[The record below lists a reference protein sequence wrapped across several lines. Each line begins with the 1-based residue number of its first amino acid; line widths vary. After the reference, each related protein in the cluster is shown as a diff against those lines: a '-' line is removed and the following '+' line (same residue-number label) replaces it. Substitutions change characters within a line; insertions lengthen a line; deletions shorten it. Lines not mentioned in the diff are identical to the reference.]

1 MNILA
6 ADIGGTSIKIALVDE
21 QGNITRTQEVPS
33 EGKRGGPQVMKNL
46 KAALDTYEGYEA
58 IGISS
63 AGQVDSEKG
72 MIRYAN
78 ENIPGYTGMKI
89 REILEER
96 YHVPVKV
103 ENDVNAAALGEA
115 RFGAGKNYRDFLCVT
130 LGTGVGG
137 GIFIGHELYK
147 GADGIAGELGH
158 LTLYPRGNR
167 CGCGR
172 LGCYEQYAS
181 TKALVQVA
189 QGVDPSISSGRDL
202 FRRIE
207 NGNPRLK
214 EVLES
219 WLVDVALGLSSLIHI
234 FNPEA
239 LILGG
244 GVLDRPGLLE
254 DIEKKVRENL
264 MASFQGVVLQ
274 KAALGNHAGLMG
286 AASLHLPSEGAEA

>member
-33 EGKRGGPQVMKNL
+33 EGKKGGPQVMKNL
-46 KAALDTYEGYEA
+46 MAALDTYEGYEA
-58 IGISS
+58 IGIST

-96 YHVPVKV
+96 YYVPVKV

-115 RFGAGKNYRDFLCVT
+115 RFGAGKSYGDFLCVT

-158 LTLYPRGNR
+158 LNLYPKGKR

-181 TKALVQVA
+181 TKALVQAAHAVN
-189 QGVDPSISSGRDL
+189 PSISSGRDL

-207 NGNPRLK
+207 GGDPRLK

-219 WLVDVALGLSSLIHI
+219 WLEDVALGLSSLIHI

-244 GVLDRPGLLE
+244 GVLDRPRLLE

-264 MASFQGVVLQ
+264 MASFQGVVIR

-286 AASLHLPSEGAEA
+286 AASLHLPGEGGEA